1 MGCFSGCLM
10 SSAGIQK
17 LFWGF
22 YSAFECS
29 FDEFVGKKMI
39 SPSYSSTILGPP
51 LNKIFKEQLLFLSL
65 ILSNSLKLQLWNFLL
80 ACTTMQSRTCLYISY
95 FLQRVGHDW
104 ATDLIWSDSLHRAHN
119 VSENWPKNGL
129 STDYQT
135 QNTYFFQWLSTN
147 NISQPF
153 CKDTFI
159 RQSHHFGRHDK
170 TCLKCGKKHSWSYF
184 SRKLLSSCVGIA
196 INSDRLISRALH
208 ISIHE

>member
-1 MGCFSGCLM
+1 MEFSLGLHYYAKQNLSVYILF
-10 SSAGIQK
+10 SSKSQ
-17 LFWGF
+17 
-22 YSAFECS
+22 
-29 FDEFVGKKMI
+29 
-39 SPSYSSTILGPP
+39 TR
-51 LNKIFKEQLLFLSL
+51 LSHW
-65 ILSNSLKLQLWNFLL
+65 S
-80 ACTTMQSRTCLYISY
+80 
-95 FLQRVGHDW
+95 
-104 ATDLIWSDSLHRAHN
+104 DLIWSDSLHRAHN

-153 CKDTFI
+153 CKDTSI
-159 RQSHHFGRHDK
+159 GQSHHFGRHDE